1 MVFINV
7 ALILVLH
14 GVILRIFS
22 IVLAWAIQPPFRRMS
37 KGGELWKS
45 GEIYGISLLFLT
57 IG

>member
-1 MVFINV
+1 MGFICRSDT
-7 ALILVLH
+7 LLL

-45 GEIYGISLLFLT
+45 GDLWKSLLFLT